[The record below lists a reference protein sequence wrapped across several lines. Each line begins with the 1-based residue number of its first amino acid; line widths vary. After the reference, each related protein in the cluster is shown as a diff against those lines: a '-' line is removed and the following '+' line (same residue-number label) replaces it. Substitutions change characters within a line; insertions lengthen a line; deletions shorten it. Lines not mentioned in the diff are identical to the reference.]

1 MLFSP
6 KVLPTTNSKPPFL
19 YLKTSNQKTNKQ
31 KETGQTSHYTHRDM
45 DTQKQKLFRLLNFC

>member
-6 KVLPTTNSKPPFL
+6 KILPSPNSKPPFL

-31 KETGQTSHYTHRDM
+31 KKQDTHNTTHVETQTHRHT
-45 DTQKQKLFRLLNFC
+45 DTEIL

>member
-6 KVLPTTNSKPPFL
+6 KILPSPNSKPPFL

-31 KETGQTSHYTHRDM
+31 TKETGHT
-45 DTQKQKLFRLLNFC
+45 